1 MGAEGFGSQSDSK
14 GGSSGSGERRLSKMR
29 NTISELTKNRKP
41 TDRRQI
47 LEIGDEKMKLK
58 EMRKVSEEV
67 ARGENH
73 VELFPTIVKN
83 VVAKSVEVSAT
94 TAEDRTR
101 LAPLAL
107 PRAGSTTPCHHSRH
121 PKAQPHLLNHTP
133 PDRRVAEVGQHVAL
147 VPARCPDATATVF
160 CSRSNPRLRAF
171 RAAPKTG
178 VPVRRPVR

>member
-14 GGSSGSGERRLSKMR
+14 GGSSGSTERRLSKMR
-29 NTISELTKNRKP
+29 NTISDLTKNRKP

-101 LAPLAL
+101 LRP
-107 PRAGSTTPCHHSRH
+107 PRPPSVGKTTPCHHSSTFQGT
-121 PKAQPHLLNHTP
+121 ALLISPH
-133 PDRRVAEVGQHVAL
+133 
-147 VPARCPDATATVF
+147 TAGSP
-160 CSRSNPRLRAF
+160 CC
-171 RAAPKTG
+171 
-178 VPVRRPVR
+178 